1 MPGPHLGLIS
11 SARRRQRL
19 LAGPALV
26 VGAAV
31 IIVLRANTA
40 SPAAPTGS
48 AAAAAASGA
57 TSVQRRNLVA
67 TDTES
72 GTLSYSN
79 PQTVYNRLSGT
90 ITWLPSIG
98 QVIKPGGTLFRVD
111 GNPVLLMDGRTPAY
125 RDLTPAVSDGAA
137 GVGPNPNP

>member
-1 MPGPHLGLIS
+1 MPGPHVGLIS

-19 LAGPALV
+19 LAGAALV
-26 VGAAV
+26 VGVAV
-31 IIVLRANTA
+31 IIVLVVNTG
-40 SPAAPTGS
+40 SPASPTGS
-48 AAAAAASGA
+48 AAAATASGA

-90 ITWLPSIG
+90 ITSLPSVG
-98 QVIKPGGTLFRVD
+98 QVVKPGQTLYEVD
-111 GNPVLLMDGRTPAY
+111 NSPVVLFDGATPAY
-125 RDLTPAVSDGAA
+125 RELTPGMS
-137 GVGPNPNP
+137 N